1 MITPH
6 VTNEVGRLRT
16 VVLGLP
22 DQQGSQP
29 TKEQTYD
36 AKSYYSVAKG
46 IYPKEA
52 DCRVEMDA
60 VLCVLEKYGVEV
72 LRPRSL
78 ESCNQVFARDVAF
91 TIDDTLFVANLIAD
105 RSEETSAF
113 EEVFK
118 LVGERVEVL
127 PAPIRIEGGD
137 VLLYDDILFVGTCL
151 DGEFDLYKTARTN
164 RYGID
169 FLKERFPRKTLLPIA
184 LKKHDT
190 DPARSVLHLDCA
202 FQPVGEGRAI
212 YYPDGFATREG
223 RGVIEEIFG
232 KENLFAVT
240 PEEAFHMNT
249 NIFSISPTVVI
260 SEQQFTRL
268 NTHMEKEWGIQV
280 EPVPY
285 FEISKMGGLLR
296 CSTMPVVRD

>member
-118 LVGERVEVL
+118 LVDERVGFAC
-127 PAPIRIEGGD
+127 PHSNRRGGD
-137 VLLYDDILFVGTCL
+137 VLLYDDILFVRGTHL

-164 RYGID
+164 RYGSI
-169 FLKERFPRKTLLPIA
+169 FLKERFPRKTLLPIP
-184 LKKHDT
+184 L
-190 DPARSVLHLDCA
+190 
-202 FQPVGEGRAI
+202 
-212 YYPDGFATREG
+212 
-223 RGVIEEIFG
+223 
-232 KENLFAVT
+232 
-240 PEEAFHMNT
+240 
-249 NIFSISPTVVI
+249 
-260 SEQQFTRL
+260 
-268 NTHMEKEWGIQV
+268 
-280 EPVPY
+280 
-285 FEISKMGGLLR
+285 
-296 CSTMPVVRD
+296 